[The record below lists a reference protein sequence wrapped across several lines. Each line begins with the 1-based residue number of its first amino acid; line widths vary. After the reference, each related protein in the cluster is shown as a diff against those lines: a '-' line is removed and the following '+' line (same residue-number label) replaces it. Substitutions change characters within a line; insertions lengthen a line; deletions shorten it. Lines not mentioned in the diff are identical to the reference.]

1 MPWRKETRTNP
12 TATPSL
18 DANHAVKNGGTLVRT
33 TGRTTTAQKR
43 KTRGRNAGKLGMTRT
58 GEIGTAATDRQIES
72 NERGTIT
79 ITTVTTIQ
87 MVATQAAITITAAT
101 TAMAMTVGMD
111 TAMREVVFSTALSPA
126 KPVVVRTISTIT
138 KAVTTNPKTTT

>member
-1 MPWRKETRTNP
+1 M
-12 TATPSL
+12 
-18 DANHAVKNGGTLVRT
+18 KNGGTLVRT
-33 TGRTTTAQKR
+33 TGRTTTAQNR

-79 ITTVTTIQ
+79 ITITIMTTIQ
-87 MVATQAAITITAAT
+87 IVATQAAITIAAAT

-138 KAVTTNPKTTT
+138 RAGTTNPKTTT